1 LKEGIRAVL
10 APAVLLSS
18 AALCT
23 PAFAQVDL
31 SGAWQPVF
39 HEDQPERIPGP
50 ELVDFLGLPIND
62 AARQWALSWD
72 PERLSLPEHQCQV
85 HTAAYIYRGPLL
97 LRIWEERDPETQQ
110 VVAIRNYISTYEQ
123 NRTIWMSDHPA
134 PPPYAAHTWMGYSTG
149 KWEGNI
155 LTVHTTG
162 IKQGWHRRNGL
173 PSSDLITLTEHFI
186 RHGDHL
192 THVSIVTDPVYLT
205 EPLIKTQDY
214 VKMADSAGNWLW
226 PCEYVDEVPGRP
238 QGVVPSYAPGEN
250 PFETEFAARHHIPL
264 DAALG
269 GAKTAYPEY
278 QKVMQNLPVP
288 AMPAAAEGEVGEGAA
303 QGQPSGPSS
312 P

>member
-1 LKEGIRAVL
+1 MALTSCPEGGIVKKAVRVML
-10 APAVLLSS
+10 AA
-18 AALCT
+18 AAL
-23 PAFAQVDL
+23 PLAAFLSGSAFAQVDL

-39 HEDQPERIPGP
+39 DEDQPERIPGP
-50 ELVDFLGLPIND
+50 ELVDYLGLPLNA

-72 PERLSLPEHQCQV
+72 PDRLTLQEHQCQV
-85 HTAAYIYRGPLL
+85 HTVAYIYRGPLL
-97 LRIWEERDPETQQ
+97 LRIWEVRDPETQQ
-110 VVAIRNYISTYEQ
+110 VVALRNYISTYEQ
-123 NRTIWMSDHPA
+123 NRTIWMNGHEP
-134 PPPYAAHTWMGYSTG
+134 PPPYAAHTWMGFSTG

-155 LTVHTTG
+155 LTVHTVDV
-162 IKQGWHRRNGL
+162 KQGWHRRNGL

-186 RHGDHL
+186 RHGNHL

-214 VKMADSAGNWLW
+214 VKMSDSAGNWLW

-278 QKVMQNLPVP
+278 RQQMQGMPIP
-288 AMPAAAEGEVGEGAA
+288 KMPAAAKGVS
-303 QGQPSGPSS
+303 QQ
-312 P
+312 